1 MDIQIKTGCFEDAAL
16 VRRAVFVDEQG
27 YEIEFDQIDEASS
40 CIHVTLYVDG
50 QLAVC
55 SRVFPEEL
63 EHAADAEAPAL
74 PACDMDEGVAAG
86 ETYIMG
92 RVAVLPAMRR
102 RGLASKIVEAS
113 EAAARDAGAKL
124 IKLHAQEYVLP
135 LYAKAGY
142 TQIAPVDYED
152 EGQPHAWM
160 AKLLGD
166 R

>member
-1 MDIQIKTGCFEDAAL
+1 M
-16 VRRAVFVDEQG
+16 
-27 YEIEFDQIDEASS
+27 
-40 CIHVTLYVDG
+40 
-50 QLAVC
+50 
-55 SRVFPEEL
+55 FPEEL
-63 EHAADAEAPAL
+63 EREADAEAPVS
-74 PACDMDEGVAAG
+74 PACDLDEGVTAG

-92 RVAVLPAMRR
+92 RVAVLPSMRR
-102 RGLASKIVEAS
+102 CGLASKIIEAS
-113 EAAARDAGAKL
+113 DAAASDAGAKL

-142 TQIAPVDYED
+142 TQVAPVDYED

>member
-1 MDIQIKTGCFEDAAL
+1 MDIQIKAGCFEDAAL

-27 YEIEFDQIDEASS
+27 YEIEFDQIDEASD

-50 QLAVC
+50 QLTGC

-63 EHAADAEAPAL
+63 ERAADAEAPVS
-74 PACDMDEGVAAG
+74 PACDLDEGVAAG

-92 RVAVLPAMRR
+92 RVAVLSTMRR
-102 RGLASKIVEAS
+102 
-113 EAAARDAGAKL
+113 AGAKL

-135 LYAKAGY
+135 LYVKAGY

-160 AKLLGD
+160 AKRMGD